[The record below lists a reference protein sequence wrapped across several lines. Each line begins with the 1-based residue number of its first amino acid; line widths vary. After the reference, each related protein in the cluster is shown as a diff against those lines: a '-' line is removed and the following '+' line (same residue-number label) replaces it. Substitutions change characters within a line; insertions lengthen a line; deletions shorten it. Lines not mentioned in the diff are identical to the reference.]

1 MSTSTAPYLNVGPY
15 QEVIS
20 GISTVFSFSDGV
32 VKLTGPA
39 GVGKTAVLAEVI
51 KELKGESFEVV
62 EFKSPPKS
70 ADDLQATLIRQ
81 FKLGADLS
89 FRKSLIRYLSN
100 KPRDLQ
106 KLILVFD
113 NAEQINTETLQGLH
127 TLRELEHNGRPLIS
141 LLVCGGKTLNA
152 HLNQPEL
159 AALLAD
165 ITLNY
170 TLNPLENEE
179 LAEFCA
185 IFLQQSGKGRLLLD
199 EPYLAALEEKTQG
212 RPAAVIAALELAL
225 RDPDFLLLHGRKELA
240 EPKEEAVPMLS
251 NVINGITEQI
261 NNIPPETKRWL
272 KPTFNGLVAVAAL
285 STVYVYYPRV
295 MSVYNDFMKP
305 NEGAETE
312 VANASPPQIPAATP
326 AGTAVIEAPTVTEP
340 TVATV
345 PEPVDPPI
353 VEPVAPAVP
362 APVVANAPANGAT
375 AAPTRAPAATPV
387 TTAAGNDL
395 EQVVQNWLAA
405 WRSQN
410 PDAYLSYYHTDFAP
424 LYHNSRS
431 NWRDDR
437 VRSLTRPAR
446 IDIVLSDLEVAET
459 DSTGTKVRFWLDYQ
473 SPTYADR
480 TLKELV
486 VGRDLDG
493 QLRILREQNREV
505 EVQPAG
511 RLAATTPTSTPGTAQ
526 PPAPTTQPAVAVA
539 RVTMTPIGE
548 PIAVQPNVVAVSAL
562 RNDRDSI
569 NQFITS
575 WLNAW
580 QHQDLNGYFSHYVP
594 DFKAPTMTS
603 TNEWRDDR
611 TVKITRPSVIQLYLQ
626 NLELVEETNDGALVR
641 VSLEYH
647 SSYYADRTQKE
658 LRLRRLADG
667 NLQIV
672 TEKNVQVETLP
683 IARLVSSTAMAM
695 SELARSIRENQL

>member
-1 MSTSTAPYLNVGPY
+1 MSTTTALYLNIGPY

-32 VKLTGPA
+32 VKLTGPS
-39 GVGKTAVLAEVI
+39 GVGKTAVLAEVV

-62 EFKSPPKS
+62 EFSTPPKS
-70 ADDLQATLIRQ
+70 ADDLQATLIRR

-113 NAEQINTETLQGLH
+113 DAEQINTETLQGLH
-127 TLRELEHNGRPLIS
+127 TLRELEHNGMPLIS
-141 LLVCGGKTLNA
+141 LLLCGGKTLNA
-152 HLNQPEL
+152 HMNQPEL
-159 AALLAD
+159 AALQAD

-170 TLNPLENEE
+170 ALGPLEDEE

-185 IFLQQSGKGRLLLD
+185 AFLQHIGKGRLLLD
-199 EPYLAALEEKTQG
+199 EPYLATLEEKTQG
-212 RPAAVIAALELAL
+212 RPAVVIAALELAL

-240 EPKEEAVPMLS
+240 EPKEESPALLGTVIS
-251 NVINGITEQI
+251 NIAEQI

-295 MSVYNDFMKP
+295 MSAYNDFMKP
-305 NEGAETE
+305 GEEVETE
-312 VANASPPQIPAATP
+312 VARTPSPINAPTTEPAPAVATTPEPVQAPPAAPAQPEPQAPAPAVATTPAPAAPLAPAPAPAAPIPATTAQTVPAAT
-326 AGTAVIEAPTVTEP
+326 GT
-340 TVATV
+340 
-345 PEPVDPPI
+345 
-353 VEPVAPAVP
+353 
-362 APVVANAPANGAT
+362 
-375 AAPTRAPAATPV
+375 
-387 TTAAGNDL
+387 DL

-405 WRSQN
+405 WRSQD

-431 NWRDDR
+431 TWRDDR
-437 VRSLTRPAR
+437 IRSLTRPAN
-446 IDIVLSDLEVAET
+446 IDIALSDLEVIET
-459 DSTGTKVRFWLDYQ
+459 DNTGTKVRFRLDYQ

-486 VGRDLDG
+486 VGRDVDG

-511 RLAATTPTSTPGTAQ
+511 RLAATTPTAATPAATQTA
-526 PPAPTTQPAVAVA
+526 APSTQPAPDAI
-539 RVTMTPIGE
+539 RVTMTPIGQ

-562 RNDRDSI
+562 PSDRDSI

-580 QHQDLNGYFSHYVP
+580 QHKDLNGYFNHYVP
-594 DFKAPTMTS
+594 DFKAPSMS
-603 TNEWRDDR
+603 SPNEWRDDR

-672 TEKNVQVETLP
+672 MEKNVQVETLP
-683 IARLVSSTAMAM
+683 IARMVPSNAMAM